1 VRIGHRSFLWLAG
14 LALVA
19 TGCSSSDQPAICS
32 SLANPAVVNGKVIT
46 CDDLY
51 RLRPEYSE
59 NTATA
64 DAEQVRGDLTRLIQS
79 EVLITSAAADFGLE
93 IADADIEARLSNP
106 PERWA
111 GLLGQLRPEGELRLD
126 AITSLVR
133 DGVMAD
139 LLIEEYGSIEAFA
152 AQRPQDV
159 VQVCARVIVLESEA
173 AGIDAINRLDA
184 GEDFLDLQRELSIDQ
199 SSDGLLTLDG
209 ECPVSLATL
218 GEEFALAAALTPLDE
233 PAGPIPL
240 GGFHGVIRVEERV
253 GPDGSTDL
261 TVELLDLM
269 DAGAQ
274 SVVFSPWAS
283 DALREADVEVSS
295 VIGRWSPDAFAI
307 APPGFD
313 PQRG

>member
-1 VRIGHRSFLWLAG
+1 MRKRHRSFLWLAG

-19 TGCSSSDQPAICS
+19 TACSSSDQPALCN
-32 SLANPAVVNGKVIT
+32 SLTQPAVVNGTAIT

-51 RLRPEYSE
+51 ELRPEYTES
-59 NTATA
+59 TATA
-64 DAEQVRGDLTRLIQS
+64 DGELVRGDLTRLIQS
-79 EVLITSAAADFGLE
+79 EVLVTTAAADFGIE
-93 IADADIEARLSNP
+93 ITEGDIEARLNDP
-106 PERWA
+106 PARWA
-111 GLLGQLRPEGELRLD
+111 ALLGQARPEGELRLD
-126 AITSLVR
+126 AVTSLVR
-133 DGVMAD
+133 DGAMAH

-173 AGIDAINRLDA
+173 DGVDVVNRLDA

-199 SSDGLLTLDG
+199 SSDGLLTIEG
-209 ECPVSLATL
+209 ACPISVATL
-218 GEEFALAAALTPLDE
+218 GEEFALAAALTPLNE

-240 GGFHGVIRVEERV
+240 GGFFGVIRVEERR
-253 GPDGSTDL
+253 GPDASTDL
-261 TVELLDLM
+261 AADLLDLM
-269 DAGAQ
+269 DPAAQ

-283 DALREADVEVSS
+283 DALRAADVEVSS